1 MPLTND
7 APANTT
13 PAKVKLSD
21 LSLMEQVRIR
31 AQRQSDRRQSIN
43 TSLRSISSHG
53 SGKDRIETFNNSP
66 RTSIVDFG
74 NKSYDSRNRCSRS
87 RRSSISQSLS
97 SILDDGNKRDSLS
110 GVFGSSSTQ
119 FERSLCIYDG
129 SIADSALESNFSSKS
144 SLSAPSAVAPPI
156 TDDAEYITTKKIVC
170 IVDGAMIHAV
180 SQSLESSLSTFQHQE
195 KQRRRSLSKSPN
207 TKPRSKR
214 RNKRPSK
221 SYERPFE
228 FVQVPL

>member
-1 MPLTND
+1 MLEKYVLYQRQIERKEDIKELINKQGHNSSSMNGLGTTKKTTRRKSKSMHQRQIERKEKPEDNEELKNKQGHNISRMDGLGTTKKTTRRKSKSMPLTND

-110 GVFGSSSTQ
+110 G
-119 FERSLCIYDG
+119 
-129 SIADSALESNFSSKS
+129 
-144 SLSAPSAVAPPI
+144 
-156 TDDAEYITTKKIVC
+156 
-170 IVDGAMIHAV
+170 
-180 SQSLESSLSTFQHQE
+180 
-195 KQRRRSLSKSPN
+195 
-207 TKPRSKR
+207 
-214 RNKRPSK
+214 
-221 SYERPFE
+221 
-228 FVQVPL
+228 